1 MEKRTI
7 ERNYVGL
14 FSLVKAKKLKDA
26 LNLLGELVLASGKG
40 DFISRFEELDTT
52 YETLLKYAV
61 DGAPDPERDKIYR
74 NLQVSILEL
83 SDVARQYALM
93 KDSNQHLYN
102 LKRQIENR
110 AGVVKEEAINSV
122 DSLAFDDEL
131 ASVLTESYVSAKDNK
146 SEYLRH
152 QETLSKI
159 FNLILLTDKFK
170 DADIKLV
177 KSLWVSRNFPWYEQ
191 AIIISALTISSIR
204 SFDVKKIELL
214 MEFSM
219 DSNEQIRQRALVGL
233 FFSLYIYNSR
243 LEFYPELLEEIE
255 DLKAIPDIET
265 NIEFIAIQ
273 LLKTKETEKI
283 SKKLNEEIFP
293 EVAKFQPILKD
304 KLDLDNIL
312 SDDFMEDKNPDWE
325 RVFEDAPDL
334 LDKLQEISKLQ
345 LEGSDVF
352 MAAFSRLKNFTF
364 FDEMIN
370 WFRPFHI
377 DNYIIRDALSRED
390 KSFDADLFLDSLSQ
404 SFFLCNSDKYS
415 FCLNIEQMP
424 QMQKNMMIEMFRAEM
439 EGLRELQNEDD
450 MLNKSTHTKSIYS
463 QYIHDL
469 YRFYKLHPMRNEFTD
484 IFKLRFDFYKSKFFK
499 ILVDDEKIIRNIAEF
514 FFEREYYEQAF
525 EIYKDLNEKGD
536 NSLEVFQKMGYCSQK
551 MRNYEDALNYYK
563 MAELYDTNRAWNIKK
578 IALCFRN
585 VENYEESL
593 KYYLE
598 AEQLEPENLY
608 VQTFIGHSYLDL
620 KDYENALKYYFKVEF
635 LAPDNKKVLRPIAW
649 CSLALGK
656 LETAK
661 NYYLRLIESEA
672 NKYDL
677 MNLGHV
683 EWCLGNR
690 QAALKNYKLSI
701 NSNDNNMKLFM
712 AGFEEDKELIIK
724 NGVDPDDI
732 PLVLDYLKYIL

>member
-1 MEKRTI
+1 MEKRVI
-7 ERNYVGL
+7 ERNYKSL
-14 FSLVKAKKLKDA
+14 FKLVKAKRLKDA
-26 LNLLGELVLASGKG
+26 LNMLRELVLASGKG
-40 DFISRFEELDTT
+40 DFISQFEELDTT

-61 DGAPDPERDKIYR
+61 KGVPDSERDKIYR
-74 NLQVSILEL
+74 KLQISVLEL
-83 SDVARQYALM
+83 ADIARQYALM
-93 KDSNQHLYN
+93 KVSNQYLYN
-102 LKRQIENR
+102 LKRQMESM
-110 AGVVKEEAINSV
+110 AGLAKEEAINSI

-131 ASVLTESYVSAKDNK
+131 ANVLTESFVAAKDNK

-152 QETLSKI
+152 QKTLSKI

-170 DADIKLV
+170 DTDITLV
-177 KSLWVSRNFPWYEQ
+177 KSIWASMNFPWYEQ
-191 AIIISALTISSIR
+191 AIVISALTISSIR

-219 DSNEQIRQRALVGL
+219 DSNQQIRQRALVGL
-233 FFSLYIYNSR
+233 FFSLYLYDSR

-255 DLKAIPDIET
+255 DLKTIPDIET

-283 SKKLNEEIFP
+283 SKRLNEEIFP
-293 EVAKFQPILKD
+293 EVAKFQPKLKD

-352 MAAFSRLKNFTF
+352 MAAFSRLKNFSF
-364 FDEMIN
+364 FDEIIN
-370 WFRPFHI
+370 WFRPFHV
-377 DNYIIRDALSRED
+377 DNYIIRDMLSKED
-390 KSFDADLFLDSLSQ
+390 KSFDTDLFLDSLSQ

-424 QMQKNMMIEMFRAEM
+424 QMQKKMMLEMFRAEM
-439 EGLRELQNEDD
+439 EGLKELQNEDD
-450 MLNKSTHTKSIYS
+450 ILNKSTHTKSIYS

-469 YRFYKLHPMRNEFTD
+469 YRFYKLNPLRNEFTD
-484 IFKLRFDFYKSKFFK
+484 VFKLRFDFYKSEFFK
-499 ILVDDEKIIRNIAEF
+499 ILVSDEKIIRNIAEF

-525 EIYKDLNEKGD
+525 EIYEKLNEKGD
-536 NSLEVFQKMGYCSQK
+536 NSLEIFQKMGFCSQK

-585 VENYEESL
+585 VKNYEESL

-598 AEQLEPENLY
+598 AEQLEPDNLY
-608 VQTFIGHSYLDL
+608 VQTFIGHTYLDL

-649 CSLALGK
+649 CSFALGK
-656 LETAK
+656 LDTAK
-661 NYYLRLIESEA
+661 KYFLKLIESEA
-672 NKYDL
+672 NKYDF

-701 NSNDNNMKLFM
+701 NSNDNNLKLFM
-712 AGFEEDKELIIK
+712 AGFKDDQELIII
-724 NGVDPDDI
+724 NGVDSDEI
-732 PLVLDYLKYIL
+732 PLMLDYLKYIL

>member
-1 MEKRTI
+1 MEKRVI
-7 ERNYVGL
+7 ERNYKSIL
-14 FSLVKAKKLKDA
+14 KLVKGRKLKDA
-26 LNLLGELVLASGKG
+26 LNILRELVLSSGKG
-40 DFISRFEELDTT
+40 DFISRHEELDKT

-61 DGAPDPERDKIYR
+61 DGVSDPERDKIYR
-74 NLQVSILEL
+74 KLQVSILEL
-83 SDVARQYALM
+83 ADVARQYALM
-93 KDSNQHLYN
+93 KTSNQYLYN

-110 AGVVKEEAINSV
+110 AGIVKEEAMNSI

-131 ASVLTESYVSAKDNK
+131 ANVLTDSFVSAKDSK
-146 SEYLRH
+146 GEYLRH

-177 KSLWVSRNFPWYEQ
+177 KSLWISKNFPWYEQ
-191 AIIISALTISSIR
+191 AIVISALTISSIR

-214 MEFSM
+214 MEYSL

-233 FFSLYIYNSR
+233 FLSLYIYDSR
-243 LEFYPELLEEIE
+243 LEFYPELLEEIK
-255 DLKAIPDIET
+255 DLKSIPDIET

-293 EVAKFQPILKD
+293 EVAKFQPKLKD

-312 SDDFMEDKNPDWE
+312 SDEFLEDKNPDWE

-352 MAAFSRLKNFTF
+352 MAAFSRLKNFPF

-377 DNYIIRDALSRED
+377 DNYMIRDALSRED

-424 QMQKNMMIEMFRAEM
+424 QMQKNMMLEMFRAET
-439 EGLRELQNEDD
+439 EGLKELQKEDD
-450 MLNKSTHTKSIYS
+450 VLNKSTHTKSIYS

-469 YRFYKLHPMRNEFTD
+469 YRFYKLHPLRSEFAD
-484 IFKLRFDFYKSKFFK
+484 IFKMRFDFYKSEFFK
-499 ILVDDEKIIRNIAEF
+499 ILVDDELIIRNIAEF
-514 FFEREYYEQAF
+514 FFEREFYEQAF
-525 EIYKDLNEKGD
+525 EIYHSLNEKGD
-536 NSLEVFQKMGYCSQK
+536 NSLEIFQKMGYCSQK
-551 MRNYEDALNYYK
+551 LRKYEDALNYYK

-578 IALCFRN
+578 IALCYRN
-585 VENYEESL
+585 VKNYEESL

-598 AEQLEPENLY
+598 AEQLEPDNLY

-649 CSLALGK
+649 CSFALGK
-656 LETAK
+656 LDTAK
-661 NYYLRLIESEA
+661 NYYLKLIESEA
-672 NKYDL
+672 NKYDF

-690 QAALKNYKLSI
+690 HAALKNYKLSI
-701 NSNDNNMKLFM
+701 NSNNNNLNLFM
-712 AGFEEDKELIIK
+712 AGFEEDRELLLK
-724 NGVDPDDI
+724 NGVNPEEI
-732 PLVLDYLKYIL
+732 PLMLDYLKYIL